1 MGSFLLSVVLDM
13 GRVFLLS
20 VVHDVGRVFY

>member
-13 GRVFLLS
+13 GSFLLS
-20 VVHDVGRVFY
+20 VVRDMGRVFY

>member
-13 GRVFLLS
+13 GIFLENHGVRQL
-20 VVHDVGRVFY
+20 

>member
-13 GRVFLLS
+13 GRVF
-20 VVHDVGRVFY
+20 Y